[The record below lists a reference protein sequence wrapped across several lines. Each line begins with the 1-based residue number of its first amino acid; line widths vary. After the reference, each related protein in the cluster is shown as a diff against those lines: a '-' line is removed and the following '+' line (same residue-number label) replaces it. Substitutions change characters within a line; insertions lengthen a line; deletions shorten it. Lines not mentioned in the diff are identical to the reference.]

1 MRMEMNEKLN
11 KGEAMEANMEWAGDG
26 LQWMKRR
33 NEADAQ
39 GISGQLAAIAG
50 ALSPLTAIHLKASWC
65 KQSAKTQS
73 SRLKE
78 REKRSRNS

>member
-1 MRMEMNEKLN
+1 MVCAASRGLERAGGMEMNEKLN

-39 GISGQLAAIAG
+39 GISGQLAATAG
-50 ALSPLTAIHLKASWC
+50 APSLSPLAPDSNPFKGLLVQTEC
-65 KQSAKTQS
+65 
-73 SRLKE
+73 
-78 REKRSRNS
+78 